1 MRISSKLVGVGV
13 LALMTGCSS
22 LSPSSAINKL
32 SGLNPFSSKSKA
44 DQPAAL
50 VELQATMA
58 VRTAWKLDI
67 GKAGA
72 YQFSPALAGNTVV
85 VAGAGGD
92 IARVEAT
99 TGRLLWRT
107 KAGSELTS
115 GVGTDGNLIVVG
127 GAKGSL
133 IAFDMDGNKLWT
145 SQLSSEL
152 LSAPAVG
159 QGIVVARSLDNRI
172 VGLDARTGDKKWT
185 VQRTSPALTLRT
197 APGMVVSGS
206 DVIIAQPAGRLSS
219 FLLATGAPRWDVEVG
234 VGRGAT
240 ELERVTDIGGYPV
253 LFEGDVCAVTYQGR
267 IGCFD
272 AAAGSTKWT
281 RDMSSEVGVA
291 VDQRFVFA
299 PDDKGALYAYNRDT
313 GANAW
318 KNDKLAFRRLS
329 TPVSYGRA
337 VAVGDYQGIVHFLSR
352 EDGAFLARAATD
364 GSPIVGTPLVA
375 GSHLI
380 FQTQNGTVAAIAVE

>member
-13 LALMTGCSS
+13 LALMTGCST
-22 LSPSSAINKL
+22 LSS
-32 SGLNPFSSKSKA
+32 LNPFASKSKT

-50 VELQATMA
+50 VELKASMA

-72 YQFSPALAGNTVV
+72 YSFSPALAGNTVV

-92 IARVEAT
+92 IARVEAA
-99 TGRLLWRT
+99 TGKLMWRT
-107 KAGSELTS
+107 KAGTELTS

-127 GAKGSL
+127 GAKGTVL
-133 IAFDMDGNKLWT
+133 AFDMDGKKLW
-145 SQLSSEL
+145 SQQLSSEL
-152 LSAPAVG
+152 LSSPVVG

-185 VQRTSPALTLRT
+185 VQRTTPALTLRT
-197 APGMVVSGS
+197 APGMIVNGN

-219 FLLATGAPRWDVEVG
+219 FILATGAPRWDVEVG
-234 VGRGAT
+234 VARGAT
-240 ELERVTDIGGYPV
+240 ELERVTDIGGAPV
-253 LFEGDVCAVTYQGR
+253 LFESDVCAVSYQGR
-267 IGCFD
+267 VACFD
-272 AAAGSTKWT
+272 AAAGSPKWN
-281 RDMSSEVGVA
+281 RDLSSEAGVA

-299 PDDKGALYAYNRDT
+299 PDDKGALFAFNRDT
-313 GANAW
+313 GSNAW

-337 VAVGDYQGIVHFLSR
+337 VAVGDYQGYVHFLSR
-352 EDGAFLARAATD
+352 EDGSFLARAATD
-364 GSPIVGTPLVA
+364 GSAIIGTPLVA

-380 FQTQNGTVAAIAVE
+380 FQTQNGTVTAIAVE

>member
-22 LSPSSAINKL
+22 LPSL
-32 SGLNPFSSKSKA
+32 SSLNPFSSKSKT
-44 DQPAAL
+44 DQPAPL
-50 VELQATMA
+50 VELKASMA

-85 VAGAGGD
+85 VASAGGD
-92 IARVEAT
+92 IARVEAVS
-99 TGRLLWRT
+99 GKLMWRT
-107 KAGSELTS
+107 KAGSELSS

-127 GAKGSL
+127 GAKGTVL
-133 IAFDMDGNKLWT
+133 AFDMDGKKLWST
-145 SQLSSEL
+145 QLSSEL
-152 LSAPAVG
+152 LSSPVVG

-172 VGLDARTGDKKWT
+172 VGLDAKTGEKKWT
-185 VQRTSPALTLRT
+185 VQRTAPALTLRT
-197 APGMVVSGS
+197 SPGMIVNNT
-206 DVIIAQPAGRLSS
+206 DVIVAQPAGKLSS
-219 FLLATGAPRWDVEVG
+219 MLLATGAPRWDVEVG
-234 VGRGAT
+234 VARGAT
-240 ELERVTDIGGYPV
+240 ELERVTDIGGTPV
-253 LFEGDVCAVTYQGR
+253 LFESDVCAVSYQGR
-267 IGCFD
+267 VACFD
-272 AAAGSTKWT
+272 AAAGSPKWT
-281 RDMSSEVGVA
+281 RDLSSEVGVA

-299 PDDKGALYAYNRDT
+299 PDDKGALYAFNRDT
-313 GANAW
+313 GSSAW

-352 EDGAFLARAATD
+352 EDGSFLARAATD

-380 FQTQNGTVAAIAVE
+380 FQTQNGTVTAIAVE

>member
-22 LSPSSAINKL
+22 LPSL
-32 SGLNPFSSKSKA
+32 SSLNPFSSKSKT
-44 DQPAAL
+44 DQPAPL
-50 VELQATMA
+50 VELKASMA

-85 VAGAGGD
+85 VASAGGD
-92 IARVEAT
+92 IARVEAVS
-99 TGRLLWRT
+99 GKLMWRT
-107 KAGSELTS
+107 KAGSELSS

-127 GAKGSL
+127 GAKGTVL
-133 IAFDMDGNKLWT
+133 AFDMDGKKLWST
-145 SQLSSEL
+145 QLSSEL
-152 LSAPAVG
+152 LSSPVVG
-159 QGIVVARSLDNRI
+159 QGVVVARSLDNRI
-172 VGLDARTGDKKWT
+172 VGLDAKTGEKKWT
-185 VQRTSPALTLRT
+185 VQRTAPALTLRT
-197 APGMVVSGS
+197 SPGMIVNNT
-206 DVIIAQPAGRLSS
+206 DVIVAQPAGKLSS
-219 FLLATGAPRWDVEVG
+219 MLLATGAPRWDVEVG
-234 VGRGAT
+234 VARGAT
-240 ELERVTDIGGYPV
+240 ELERVTDIGGTPV
-253 LFEGDVCAVTYQGR
+253 LFESDVCAVSYQGR
-267 IGCFD
+267 VACFD
-272 AAAGSTKWT
+272 AAAGSPKWT
-281 RDMSSEVGVA
+281 RDLSSEVGVA

-299 PDDKGALYAYNRDT
+299 PDDKGALYAFNRDT
-313 GANAW
+313 GSSAW

-337 VAVGDYQGIVHFLSR
+337 VAVGDYQGIVHFMSR
-352 EDGAFLARAATD
+352 EDGSFLARAATD